1 MSTENSNTNRN
12 KRKSQVFIAAQS
24 LNDEL
29 KTLKSLKRMSIGSM
43 DDLDT
48 RDMFQGQYTGMY
60 TSSTK
65 QGNTK
70 SIDEETENELLIEQQ
85 DEELRQSKRLT
96 IDSSQYLDIYD
107 DYDCESSEEELQN
120 NTYANDSAMNQTM
133 ASMDT
138 SYNATSAEYLGS
150 EVEQGSTIL
159 EVVNNQED
167 NVSDEDKEF
176 TSSLLWVPANKH
188 PSIKPERYLKYVQN
202 KLENLSVE
210 GSESPSQGNHTGK
223 VARSRSSNVED
234 ASIRRRKSFQENEMA
249 GMRFAAKSKS
259 LTRRPSRL
267 RRSFISDDDNET
279 SDMSMSSNESKENV
293 SIRENIK
300 NRFSLKE
307 ITEELTKMSNN
318 AGFTGND
325 AVSLARSLSM
335 SIKGQRIHYEDDLE
349 FENDNIFYGDAGIHD
364 AHGDYDDE
372 GTSPTSPKDYI
383 AKSTS
388 LDLFLQESENLKN
401 KKKNGHY
408 QPSYE
413 LEVSRDSE
421 DSDDSD
427 DSFKSF
433 GSDDDYVIGGT
444 EGDKGISK
452 NVSRTKTIKQVLKQQ
467 QREIERHVSKD
478 KQMNVDSEKEE
489 YASTFNKDEMKMA
502 KGSRIQR
509 SKFNTYRER
518 SYQNTLGKSALKTA
532 NSVDNLRVNTQVGM
546 NKGGEHKPMA
556 QYDHQSDSRRT
567 SHDTLSSGSSQ
578 SMHTAEEGDIEIPT
592 TPETNKGT
600 VLNHLGSERKHEKSS
615 PESVVSHGSDMKANK
630 ENIDSTSGSVSPK
643 SDESKKG
650 KNKLYSILKKS
661 KFKFNRAN
669 GKKDH
674 ERGNKTISVDT
685 SLDYDASVSL
695 KSSPSSPVKLPSFSS
710 KRTLSG
716 TGGSRPAL
724 SDKTTHVDVLEDEQ
738 LTTPDGYNLKTIDD
752 DVMSPISPSDMNM
765 FMEDFDMS
773 DNDVDDA
780 PVILESDHEE
790 IEDEQVNEQS
800 FKERQTVVSHVKVRL
815 FEKQNDTEQGQLF
828 KYDHVV
834 TRHVSPVAQ
843 PVLIEQEDEYQDALP
858 PRKLTFADVHRPKIP
873 NSPMKYRDSS
883 FGFPLP
889 PLTLSTVIMFDHRL
903 VVSMERAIY
912 RLSHMKLSES
922 KRELRQQVLL
932 SNFMYSYLNLVNHSL
947 YLQKLEEDAAI

>member
-1 MSTENSNTNRN
+1 MSTENSTTNRN

-48 RDMFQGQYTGMY
+48 RDMIQGQYTGMY

-65 QGNTK
+65 QGTSK

-85 DEELRQSKRLT
+85 DDELRQSKRLT

-107 DYDCESSEEELQN
+107 DYDCESSEDELQN
-120 NTYANDSAMNQTM
+120 TYTSDSAM
-133 ASMDT
+133 DI

-150 EVEQGSTIL
+150 EVEQGSTML
-159 EVVNNQED
+159 EADTQQED

-202 KLENLSVE
+202 KLENLSIE
-210 GSESPSQGNHTGK
+210 GNESLLQGK

-279 SDMSMSSNESKENV
+279 SDMSLSSNESKEHV
-293 SIRENIK
+293 SMKGNMK

-318 AGFTGND
+318 AGFSGND

-335 SIKGQRIHYEDDLE
+335 SIKGQRVHYEDDLE
-349 FENDNIFYGDAGIHD
+349 FENDNIFYGDSGSHD
-364 AHGDYDDE
+364 THGDYEDE
-372 GTSPTSPKDYI
+372 ENSPTSPKDYI
-383 AKSTS
+383 VKSTS
-388 LDLFLQESENLKN
+388 LDLFLQESENLRK

-413 LEVSRDSE
+413 LELSR

-444 EGDKGISK
+444 EVDKGISK
-452 NVSRTKTIKQVLKQQ
+452 NVSRTKTIKQVLKQH

-478 KQMNVDSEKEE
+478 KQMSVDNEKEE

-502 KGSRIQR
+502 KGFKIQR

-546 NKGGEHKPMA
+546 NQGGEHKPMA
-556 QYDHQSDSRRT
+556 QYDHQPATRRS

-578 SMHTAEEGDIEIPT
+578 SMHTAEEGDIEVPT
-592 TPETNKGT
+592 TPEANKLT
-600 VLNHLGSERKHEKSS
+600 LLNQELGGEIKLERTS
-615 PESVVSHGSDMKANK
+615 PELVVSHDNVKLNN
-630 ENIDSTSGSVSPK
+630 ENTHAS
-643 SDESKKG
+643 SDEGKRG

-661 KFKFNRAN
+661 KFKFNRAS
-669 GKKDH
+669 GAKKDH
-674 ERGNKTISVDT
+674 EKSNKTISVDT
-685 SLDYDASVSL
+685 SLDHGANDEL
-695 KSSPSSPVKLPSFSS
+695 KGSPSSPVKLPSFSS

-716 TGGSRPAL
+716 TGGSCPVL
-724 SDKTTHVDVLEDEQ
+724 CDTTPGVLEDEQ
-738 LTTPDGYNLKTIDD
+738 LTTPDSYNLKTIDD
-752 DVMSPISPSDMNM
+752 DLMSPISPSDMNM

-773 DNDVDDA
+773 DNDVDDE

-790 IEDEQVNEQS
+790 MDEKVNEQVS
-800 FKERQTVVSHVKVRL
+800 KEKQTDVKVKLFDGQNERL
-815 FEKQNDTEQGQLF
+815 QGQLF

-834 TRHVSPVAQ
+834 TRQASPVTN
-843 PVLIEQEDEYQDALP
+843 PVMNEERDEYEDTLP
-858 PRKLTFADVHRPKIP
+858 PRKLTFNDVHRPKTP

-947 YLQKLEEDAAI
+947 YLQKLEEDAAL

>member
-1 MSTENSNTNRN
+1 MSNENTNTNRN

-29 KTLKSLKRMSIGSM
+29 KNLKSLKRMSIGSM

-60 TSSTK
+60 ANINQQS
-65 QGNTK
+65 NTK
-70 SIDEETENELLIEQQ
+70 SIDEETENEFLIEQM

-107 DYDCESSEEELQN
+107 DYDDDNESSEGEDLQN
-120 NTYANDSAMNQTM
+120 YTYANDSVTNQTLT
-133 ASMDT
+133 SMDA
-138 SYNATSAEYLGS
+138 SYNATSAEYIGS

-159 EVVNNQED
+159 DDEGKVEN

-210 GSESPSQGNHTGK
+210 GKESPSQTIHVGK

-267 RRSFISDDDNET
+267 RRSFISDDDNDT
-279 SDMSMSSNESKENV
+279 SDLSLSSNESKENV
-293 SIRENIK
+293 STRGNMK

-318 AGFTGND
+318 AGFSGND

-335 SIKGQRIHYEDDLE
+335 SINGQRSHYEDDLE
-349 FENDNIFYGDAGIHD
+349 FENDNFFYGDATSSK
-364 AHGDYDDE
+364 DE
-372 GTSPTSPKDYI
+372 NDEDELTSPKDYI
-383 AKSTS
+383 VKSTS
-388 LDLFLQESENLKN
+388 LDLFLQESENLKK

-413 LEVSRDSE
+413 LELSKDSD

-433 GSDDDYVIGGT
+433 GSDDDYVIGVT
-444 EGDKGISK
+444 EGDKNINKS
-452 NVSRTKTIKQVLKQQ
+452 VSRTKTIKQVLKQQ

-478 KQMNVDSEKEE
+478 KQMSVANEGEE
-489 YASTFNKDEMKMA
+489 YASTFNKDEMKMT
-502 KGSRIQR
+502 KGSKIQR

-546 NKGGEHKPMA
+546 NKGNDNKHMGQYEHQPEIRKI
-556 QYDHQSDSRRT
+556 
-567 SHDTLSSGSSQ
+567 SHETLSSGSSQ
-578 SMHTAEEGDIEIPT
+578 SMHTAEEGSMESPT
-592 TPETNKGT
+592 TPEANKATLMTHEVGNEMK
-600 VLNHLGSERKHEKSS
+600 LEKSS
-615 PESVVSHGSDMKANK
+615 PESVVSHGSDMKV
-630 ENIDSTSGSVSPK
+630 SVKDESLSPK
-643 SDESKKG
+643 ADEGKRS
-650 KNKLYSILKKS
+650 KNKLYSILKKG
-661 KFKFNRAN
+661 KLKFNLVN
-669 GKKDH
+669 GTKKDS
-674 ERGNKTISVDT
+674 EPKTGKIMSVDT
-685 SLDYDASVSL
+685 TLDHSVNESL

-716 TGGSRPAL
+716 TGSGGNRPVF
-724 SDKTTHVDVLEDEQ
+724 DDTTHVDVFDDEKVMI
-738 LTTPDGYNLKTIDD
+738 PEGYNLKTIDD
-752 DVMSPISPSDMNM
+752 DVMSPISPSEMNM
-765 FMEDFDMS
+765 FLEDFDMS
-773 DNDVDDA
+773 DNDADDA
-780 PVILESDHEE
+780 QVILESDHE
-790 IEDEQVNEQS
+790 DEQEQL
-800 FKERQTVVSHVKVRL
+800 FREINPMVSTVKVKL
-815 FEKQNDTEQGQLF
+815 FDEETSGLEQRQLF
-828 KYDHVV
+828 KYDQRE
-834 TRHVSPVAQ
+834 TMQVSPVVTQ
-843 PVLIEQEDEYQDALP
+843 PIVEDDEYEDVLP
-858 PRKLTFADVHRPKIP
+858 PRKLTFDDVHRPKIP

-889 PLTLSTVIMFDHRL
+889 PLTISTVIMFDHRL

-947 YLQKLEEDAAI
+947 YLQKLEEDAVV

>member
-1 MSTENSNTNRN
+1 MSTGKSTTNRN

-29 KTLKSLKRMSIGSM
+29 KTLKSLKRMSIGSI

-60 TSSTK
+60 TSSK
-65 QGNTK
+65 HGNTR
-70 SIDEETENELLIEQQ
+70 SIDEETENELLKEHL

-96 IDSSQYLDIYD
+96 MDSSQYLDIYD
-107 DYDCESSEEELQN
+107 DYDCESSEEEIQ
-120 NTYANDSAMNQTM
+120 NTYANDSGMNQTTT
-133 ASMDT
+133 SMDT
-138 SYNATSAEYLGS
+138 SYNTTSAEYLG
-150 EVEQGSTIL
+150 EEEQGTAIL
-159 EVVNNQED
+159 EAESKQD
-167 NVSDEDKEF
+167 STTSDDDKEF

-188 PSIKPERYLKYVQN
+188 PSITPERYLKYVQN
-202 KLENLSVE
+202 KLENLSAD
-210 GSESPSQGNHTGK
+210 GSGAPVQNTHEVK
-223 VARSRSSNVED
+223 VARSRSSTVED
-234 ASIRRRKSFQENEMA
+234 ASVRRRKSFQENDMA

-267 RRSFISDDDNET
+267 RKSFISDDDNET
-279 SDMSMSSNESKENV
+279 NGVALSSNDSKDHV
-293 SIRENIK
+293 SKKQNMK
-300 NRFSLKE
+300 SRFSLKE

-318 AGFTGND
+318 AGFSGND

-335 SIKGQRIHYEDDLE
+335 SIKGQKIHYEDDLE
-349 FENDNIFYGDAGIHD
+349 FENDNIFYGDPGSHD
-364 AHGDYDDE
+364 THGECEEDE
-372 GTSPTSPKDYI
+372 TSPTSPKDYI
-383 AKSTS
+383 VKSTS
-388 LDLFLQESENLKN
+388 LDLFLQESENLRR
-401 KKKNGHY
+401 KKKAGHY

-413 LEVSRDSE
+413 LELSVDSDDSE
-421 DSDDSD
+421 DSC

-444 EGDKGISK
+444 EGDTGISK

-467 QREIERHVSKD
+467 QREIERNVSKD
-478 KQMNVDSEKEE
+478 KQMSVAGEKEE
-489 YASTFNKDEMKMA
+489 YASSFNKDEMKMA
-502 KGSRIQR
+502 KGSKIQR

-532 NSVDNLRVNTQVGM
+532 NSVDNLRVSTQVG
-546 NKGGEHKPMA
+546 KGNSYKPMV
-556 QYDHQSDSRRT
+556 QYEHQPENRKT

-578 SMHTAEEGDIEIPT
+578 SMHTAEEGDIERPT
-592 TPETNKGT
+592 TPEATKPGHE
-600 VLNHLGSERKHEKSS
+600 VGSAVKLERSS
-615 PESVVSHGSDMKANK
+615 LESAVSQD
-630 ENIDSTSGSVSPK
+630 SVSPRGEDGKRGK
-643 SDESKKG
+643 S
-650 KNKLYSILKKS
+650 KLYSILKKS
-661 KFKFNRAN
+661 KFKFNR
-669 GKKDH
+669 GGTKKGD
-674 ERGNKTISVDT
+674 ERDSKTISVDT
-685 SLDYDASVSL
+685 SVARGAGL

-716 TGGSRPAL
+716 TGGSRPVLCEAE
-724 SDKTTHVDVLEDEQ
+724 HVDEQ
-738 LTTPDGYNLKTIDD
+738 PTTPGGYSLKTIDD
-752 DVMSPISPSDMNM
+752 DVMSPLSPSDMNM

-790 IEDEQVNEQS
+790 MDEQANEQVYEQANEHS
-800 FKERQTVVSHVKVRL
+800 HKKRPTTVSNVKVRL
-815 FEKQNDTEQGQLF
+815 FDEDVSEQGQLF
-828 KYDHVV
+828 KYGHV
-834 TRHVSPVAQ
+834 TRQASPVSG
-843 PVLIEQEDEYQDALP
+843 PVEIEQEDEYEDTLP
-858 PRKLTFADVHRPKIP
+858 PRKLTFKDVHRPKIP

-889 PLTLSTVIMFDHRL
+889 PLTLSTVIMFDYRL

-947 YLQKLEEDAAI
+947 YLQNLEEDAAL

>member
-133 ASMDT
+133 TSMDT

-159 EVVNNQED
+159 EAENNQED

-176 TSSLLWVPANKH
+176 TSSLLW
-188 PSIKPERYLKYVQN
+188 
-202 KLENLSVE
+202 
-210 GSESPSQGNHTGK
+210 GSESPSQGNYTGK

-279 SDMSMSSNESKENV
+279 SDMSVSSNESKENV
-293 SIRENIK
+293 TIRENMK

-318 AGFTGND
+318 AGFSGND

-349 FENDNIFYGDAGIHD
+349 FENDNIFYGDAGSHD

-478 KQMNVDSEKEE
+478 KQMSVDSEKEE
-489 YASTFNKDEMKMA
+489 YASTFNKEEMKMA
-502 KGSRIQR
+502 KGSKIQR
-509 SKFNTYRER
+509 SK
-518 SYQNTLGKSALKTA
+518 
-532 NSVDNLRVNTQVGM
+532 VGM
-546 NKGGEHKPMA
+546 NKGGEYQPMA
-556 QYDHQSDSRRT
+556 QYDHQSATRRS

-615 PESVVSHGSDMKANK
+615 PESVVSYGSDMKANK

-643 SDESKKG
+643 SDEGKRG

-669 GKKDH
+669 GKKDDKGS
-674 ERGNKTISVDT
+674 RTISVDT

-815 FEKQNDTEQGQLF
+815 FEKQKDTEQGQLF

-834 TRHVSPVAQ
+834 TRQISPVAQ
-843 PVLIEQEDEYQDALP
+843 PVLIEQEDEYQDTLP